1 MTHLLTCL
9 GSWFPLV
16 LVGCFN
22 VGDLLGKRPQR
33 SNPSP
38 NPNPNLNPDPIAR
51 TRTQPQPRPGKS
63 LPARVRLVGRRALP
77 WWTLLHGGYVLLFL
91 LLLQPALLP
100 PPLQVT
106 HIPACEGGC
115 HLRLK
120 TNVKPAC

>member
-1 MTHLLTCL
+1 VVFAVALSCFPGLSTSLRSTTWGL

-22 VGDLLGKRPQR
+22 VGDLL
-33 SNPSP
+33 
-38 NPNPNLNPDPIAR
+38 
-51 TRTQPQPRPGKS
+51 GKS

-91 LLLQPALLP
+91 LLLQSALPP

-106 HIPACEGGC
+106 HSPACEGVC
-115 HLRLK
+115 HLRLN